1 MRWTF
6 TEIEQMAFHWTAERS
21 LDGKTGGRRSTF
33 ARGERGRDPN
43 MSVP

>member
-21 LDGKTGGRRSTF
+21 LDGKDWRKEVDIRARRTG
-33 ARGERGRDPN
+33 P
-43 MSVP
+43 